1 MLELAMKILK
11 NNILLAKGKFLFYS
25 HLNFP
30 LDLTGN
36 IFCDEHFIGNT
47 LYRKDSELGL
57 SDK

>member
-11 NNILLAKGKFLFYS
+11 NNILLATGKFLFYS

-36 IFCDEHFIGNT
+36 ICCDEDFIGNA